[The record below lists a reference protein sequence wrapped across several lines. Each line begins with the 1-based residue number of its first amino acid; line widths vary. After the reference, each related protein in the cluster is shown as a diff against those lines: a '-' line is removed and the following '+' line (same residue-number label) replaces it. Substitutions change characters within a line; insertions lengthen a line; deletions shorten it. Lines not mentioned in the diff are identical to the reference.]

1 MKTLFF
7 IIILFCLNLSTYSF
21 SNENNCSE
29 FKKFSV
35 NFMTCKANLI
45 KNKTVSVGKNFVND
59 TMNYQKKEWSK
70 EKGKFNDLKD
80 KVLEK

>member
-21 SNENNCSE
+21 SNENDCSE

-45 KNKTVSVGKNFVND
+45 KMKTVSAGKNFVNN

-70 EKGKFNDLKD
+70 EKDKFNKLKD